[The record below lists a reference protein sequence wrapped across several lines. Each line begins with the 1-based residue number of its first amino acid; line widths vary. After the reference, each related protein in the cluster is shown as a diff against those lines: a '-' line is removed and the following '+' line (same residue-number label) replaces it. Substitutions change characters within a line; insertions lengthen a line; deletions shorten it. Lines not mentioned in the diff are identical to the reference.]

1 MRNAESRAAG
11 VSPVLANVYLH
22 YVLDLRFE
30 RRFKKSC
37 RRWTEL
43 TRYADDFVAAFQ
55 DREDAERFRR
65 EVEERLA
72 AFELHVAP
80 EKTAVLRFDGNLL
93 HGTGRPAI
101 KPATFTF
108 LGFKHFLTKTRRGTI
123 NIGRTASTKA
133 RERFLKRQADWL
145 RTNRHLDVRQQQ
157 AHLRLALNGYYQYF
171 GVRLA
176 EQPCTPCIDGY
187 ASCGGSSCD
196 GEVSEPDEP
205 VLGRICTPNLGSS
218 FLDHG
223 SHRRGSRNLHAWQ
236 RMCSGDPGALI
247 AHARFY
253 PGVGRR
259 LLIPTGPNISPA
271 CRICCTSRSI
281 KRVVALLS
289 FSPRP
294 PGPDVP
300 LNDT

>member
-1 MRNAESRAAG
+1 MTTESSGSLFCNIAG
-11 VSPVLANVYLH
+11 GVVSPVLANVYLH
-22 YVLDLRFE
+22 YVLDLWFE

-37 RRWTEL
+37 QRWTEL

-72 AFELHVAP
+72 AFGLQVAL
-80 EKTAVLRFDGNLL
+80 EKTAMLRFDGNLL

-123 NIGRTASTKA
+123 NIGRTASIKA

-176 EQPCTPCIDGY
+176 EQALYSVYRRIRKLWRQQLRRRSERARRTCAWSDLY
-187 ASCGGSSCD
+187 AK
-196 GEVSEPDEP
+196 
-205 VLGRICTPNLGSS
+205 
-218 FLDHG
+218 
-223 SHRRGSRNLHAWQ
+223 AWFQ
-236 RMCSGDPGALI
+236 L
-247 AHARFY
+247 
-253 PGVGRR
+253 
-259 LLIPTGPNISPA
+259 
-271 CRICCTSRSI
+271 
-281 KRVVALLS
+281 
-289 FSPRP
+289 PRP
-294 PGPDVP
+294 RITQLWV
-300 LNDT
+300 